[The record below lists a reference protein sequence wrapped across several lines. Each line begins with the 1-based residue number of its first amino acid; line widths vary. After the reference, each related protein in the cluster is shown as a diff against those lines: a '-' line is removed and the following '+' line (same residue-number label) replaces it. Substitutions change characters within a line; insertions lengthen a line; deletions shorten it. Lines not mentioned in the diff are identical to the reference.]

1 MKKQFLF
8 GACLLLAMICLVPG
22 NNNKLQACVKN
33 VSGCSAIIRQP
44 AKAVMTDAV
53 EDADVSFDMFM
64 NPLSPL

>member
-22 NNNKLQACVKN
+22 NNNTLQACVKH
-33 VSGCSAIIRQP
+33 VPGCSAINKQAGKP
-44 AKAVMTDAV
+44 VTTNAV